1 LTFKP
6 AVITVKQIAHHRNNI
21 ADIMAELRQLHK
33 AVPLFYTLPGNA
45 EYRCQLCSKTFNGAK
60 KRAIAHL
67 AGIPREGVDVCTVAP
82 DPATAEH
89 RKIVHQAKAIWAVK
103 VQQISRHCQQ
113 QSKCCRIYV
122 EDGGDSRCW
131 LRTC

>member
-89 RKIVHQAKAIWAVK
+89 RKIVHQAKAIW
-103 VQQISRHCQQ
+103 
-113 QSKCCRIYV
+113 QSKYSKSPGTASSSQSAV
-122 EDGGDSRCW
+122 ESMLKTVEIADVG
-131 LRTC
+131 